1 MDPLAHTLFGAT
13 LAETGLKR
21 RSRYATA
28 TLLIGAN
35 LPDIDVLFGLWGDD
49 FALFMRRG
57 LTHGIVALLVLPLL
71 LAGGVALWHR
81 WRGRGPPGNDAPGFS
96 PRAILL

>member
-21 RSRYATA
+21 LSRYATP

-35 LPDIDVLFGLWGDD
+35 LPDIDAVATAFGRDTSLYVDPGE
-49 FALFMRRG
+49 
-57 LTHGIVALLVLPLL
+57 V
-71 LAGGVALWHR
+71 
-81 WRGRGPPGNDAPGFS
+81 GRGSGFTQVEEGRDAVAP
-96 PRAILL
+96 